1 MNKKIRKI
9 LLCIA
14 AVLMIFLCATVGNSK
29 AGEGNR
35 NKSRS
40 IKANAAETESSFDVV
55 DTEEDSYMVYGDVD
69 FKEEEKASDG
79 DAIESIS
86 AQAANTA
93 EKDEIAEKI
102 DEMTI
107 EEKVAQLFIITPEA
121 LTDNTGVTMAGD
133 ATKEAIDK
141 TPVGGIIYMG
151 DNLQSKTQVQ
161 EMLSNTNEYSEE
173 RMGLPMFLCVDEEGG
188 TVARIAGSGRFD
200 VDRVGNMS
208 DVGATGD
215 EENAR
220 KAGET
225 IGTYLSDLGFNVDF
239 APVAD
244 VLTNPDNS
252 IVKYRSFGSD
262 SDTVSDM
269 SVAMAKGLESKGLEA
284 VYKHFPGHGATAG
297 DTHLGAAFTNKSVDE
312 LSESELVPFQKA
324 IDDGASFIM
333 VSHISAPGITG
344 HDTPASLSDIIITDI
359 LRDKMGYKGIV
370 ITDAMEMGAISQKY
384 SSSEAAILALEAGA
398 DIILTPENFRDA
410 YEGVLGA
417 VDSGKISE
425 ERIDESVRRIL
436 EVKMNMDEPRDYA
449 DNSK

>member
-1 MNKKIRKI
+1 
-9 LLCIA
+9 
-14 AVLMIFLCATVGNSK
+14 
-29 AGEGNR
+29 
-35 NKSRS
+35 
-40 IKANAAETESSFDVV
+40 
-55 DTEEDSYMVYGDVD
+55 
-69 FKEEEKASDG
+69 
-79 DAIESIS
+79 
-86 AQAANTA
+86 
-93 EKDEIAEKI
+93 
-102 DEMTI
+102 
-107 EEKVAQLFIITPEA
+107 
-121 LTDNTGVTMAGD
+121 
-133 ATKEAIDK
+133 
-141 TPVGGIIYMG
+141 
-151 DNLQSKTQVQ
+151 
-161 EMLSNTNEYSEE
+161 
-173 RMGLPMFLCVDEEGG
+173 MFLCVDEEGG